1 LLEKANK
8 TSLPEKARLLQK
20 LKEGNFT
27 VPDFIYVSASD
38 FRNEAF
44 NDLNAFL
51 DHHRESFKVITRS
64 AHPKEE
70 YFKGGTFDSLETY
83 ADLGGIQYARSR
95 IINLAKTAK
104 ALTIKRQQ
112 KFNNSPEI
120 DPEDM
125 GIIVMPFISGIS
137 VMAKMLGNH
146 WEFGYCRDRIHKI
159 QREPYITRTPHD
171 RRLIDLSEKIQK
183 YLGHRCE
190 IEYVVSE
197 DGQIYIVQA
206 KDISHIETLELQQTD
221 RSIRLDGVRRIR
233 RNHNY
238 RERPLFAMNNREFY
252 LEIISK
258 CEDLVFG
265 DKETRLTIEDILE
278 IVARYQI
285 ELENFAL
292 RHERFCV
299 LGLSIQEPEELFQIA
314 NHYLDEFP
322 DLQQKLSKALQAN
335 LYKIDYFL
343 AEADTLLAKD
353 RFRINL
359 CAHDAYGIDTVRNPM
374 WSVHWRADK
383 HDMMVKE
390 FKRLGFKSGDT
401 VGIEIDSDEKPI
413 VYRL

>member
-1 LLEKANK
+1 MLKKASK
-8 TSLPEKARLLQK
+8 ATLPEKARLLQK

-44 NDLNAFL
+44 DDLKAFL
-51 DHHRESFKVITRS
+51 NRHRESFKVITRS
-64 AHPKEE
+64 AHPREE

-238 RERPLFAMNNREFY
+238 RERPLFVMNNREFY

>member
-1 LLEKANK
+1 MLEKANK

-125 GIIVMPFISGIS
+125 GIIVMPFISGII

-238 RERPLFAMNNREFY
+238 RERPLFVMSNREFY
-252 LEIISK
+252 LEIIGK

-343 AEADTLLAKD
+343 AEADTLMAKD